1 MSSLPILEP
10 ILSALDGLST
20 GACLFDLEDH
30 ALAWNRTFLLLFPE
44 HSDAVHVGEPYAENL
59 RRFYRGR
66 LKAEEQHLIERYVA
80 EGVARHRAQLQPYGF
95 VHLGRSIR
103 VSSLP
108 LPGVGR
114 IRLWRDETP
123 DRGPFEALPSASLP
137 AGESLFDL
145 IADGVSVADPDG
157 RLAWVNEP
165 FVRLYRL
172 SSRQASLGVGFDQ
185 IYRLTWSGHEAR
197 EGERFEQ
204 GLVNLAEHL
213 RFVGAPFELPMPQDR
228 WVRIVEQQ
236 AEQGQRYG
244 IHADITVLKRQQR
257 ELAEAE
263 RRAREGTAL
272 VRQKTALLEATLEH
286 MHQGVVMI
294 NADRVVEVCN
304 HRALEL
310 LDLPAGL
317 MRSRPRFDEVLAYQL
332 QQGEFARAR
341 DNIHELVRSGGL
353 LDRPHVYD
361 RQRPDGR
368 VIEVHSTPIVGGGVL
383 RTFTDISER
392 RRSEERIR
400 HLASHDGLTSLLNRD
415 ALLEQ
420 LTATLADAAVRSL
433 QDRPPIQVAIHYL
446 DLDGFKQIN
455 DTHGHVV
462 GDKVLAL
469 VGQRIR
475 HAARE
480 TDLVAR
486 MGGDEFAILQMGIES
501 SDAPLALATRVL
513 ESLQRPFDVEAQRL
527 DVGASIGVAVALP
540 GEEPDSL
547 LRRADAAMYSA
558 KAAGRNRVQFA
569 QQPS

>member
-20 GACLFDLEDH
+20 GACLFDLEDCS
-30 ALAWNRTFLLLFPE
+30 LAWNRTFLLLFPE
-44 HSDAVHVGEPYAENL
+44 HNDAVHVGEPYADNL

-80 EGVARHRAQLQPYGF
+80 EGVARHRAQLQPYSF

-103 VSSLP
+103 VASLP

-123 DRGPFEALPSASLP
+123 DRGPFEALPSVSLP

-157 RLAWVNEP
+157 RLVWVNEP

-172 SSRQASLGVGFDQ
+172 SSRQSSLGIGFDQ
-185 IYRLTWSGHEAR
+185 IYRLAWSGHEAG

-213 RFVGAPFELPMPQDR
+213 RFVGAPFELPLPQDR

-236 AEQGQRYG
+236 VEQGQRYG

-263 RRAREGTAL
+263 RRAREGAAL

-286 MHQGVVMI
+286 MHQGVMMI
-294 NADRVVEVCN
+294 NAGRVVEVCN
-304 HRALEL
+304 RRALEL

-332 QQGEFARAR
+332 QQGEFSRTP
-341 DNIHELVRSGGL
+341 DNIQEFIRSGGL
-353 LDRPHVYD
+353 LDRPHVYE

-383 RTFTDISER
+383 RTFTDISDR

-400 HLASHDGLTSLLNRD
+400 HLARHDGLTSLLNRD
-415 ALLEQ
+415 AFLEQ
-420 LTATLADAAVRSL
+420 LTAALADAAVRSL
-433 QDRPPIQVAIHYL
+433 QDRPPAQLGVLYL
-446 DLDGFKQIN
+446 DLDGFKPIN

-486 MGGDEFAILQMGIES
+486 MGGDEFAILQTGIES
-501 SDAPLALATRVL
+501 TAAPLALAQRVL

-547 LRRADAAMYSA
+547 LRRADSAMYSA